1 MNNIKSTV
9 LSVITLLIVLFI
21 VNYAYISISKGATN
35 NNDNSNNNVSDANLV
50 NTDNLY
56 ILKTSVMEVNDKSDV
71 VTVITD
77 LGEMYQF
84 YGVDD
89 WQINDK
95 CLLIMDSKEINN
107 PKDDVII
114 KGIYTD

>member
-9 LSVITLLIVLFI
+9 LSIITLLIVLFI

-35 NNDNSNNNVSDANLV
+35 NNDNSNNNVSDTNLV
-50 NTDNLY
+50 YADNLY

-71 VTVITD
+71 ITVITD

-84 YGVDD
+84 YDVDD

-95 CLLIMDSKEINN
+95 CLLIMDNN
-107 PKDDVII
+107 GTDNVTDDII
-114 KGIYTD
+114 VKTVYTD